1 MRVSTAYGMSQR
13 MRFDLTVSEF
23 TRELT
28 LGHELE
34 VYDADTWR
42 PYAHVDDISEG
53 IRMALEAPAD
63 VVAGEVFN
71 VGGDDGNY
79 TKRMIVEAALDAL
92 RWRRGDRA
100 LDRGRGGRAQ
110 LPGLLRQDQGR
121 ARLRDRGARCP
132 ARSRTSPRR
141 SAPGSSSDVD
151 GRERSIERRTS

>member
-1 MRVSTAYGMSQR
+1 MRVSTAYGMSPR

-28 LGHELE
+28 LGRELD

-42 PYAHVDDISEG
+42 PYCPRRRHLGGDPHGPRGAA
-53 IRMALEAPAD
+53 RD

-92 RWRRGDRA
+92 GGEGTVRWVE
-100 LDRGRGGRAQ
+100 GGEDARNY
-110 LPGLLRQDQGR
+110 RVSFDEDQGR
-121 ARLRDRGARCP
+121 PRLRDEAHACP

-141 SAPGSSSDVD
+141 SAPGVFEDV
-151 GRERSIERRTS
+151 E